1 MVKAPARGDRLIE
14 AGAQWTEPWLGAT
27 VHSGRSIAVDAGS
40 VDRSPARMR
49 RFELTP
55 DDEQLLARYL
65 AYAAA
70 VDGYAATTIV
80 QRRTALRSFL
90 AWLREEGGDLEA
102 IDVEDLH
109 AFLIAEQRDGSSA
122 ATRQIAVTALR
133 HFLAWYRPAGPNPA
147 ARVRPPKAPPAR
159 IRVYQPAEVDAILD
173 RLARGYQIG
182 IRFDHTLIAT
192 LRFTGIRLAELVGM
206 RLSELD
212 LARGRTRV
220 FGKGSRWRMV
230 PLPDVL
236 VAILDSYLTEVRPV
250 LPDSPWVFANP
261 RATARGRHTGVVD
274 RQIVTLICKRAG
286 ERAGVTG
293 PHHPHRWRHS
303 FATELLRGGTD
314 LAVVQRLLGHVNL
327 ETTTRYL
334 HLADEDL
341 RAAID
346 QVYPRPV

>member
-1 MVKAPARGDRLIE
+1 
-14 AGAQWTEPWLGAT
+14 
-27 VHSGRSIAVDAGS
+27 
-40 VDRSPARMR
+40 MR

-65 AYAAA
+65 AHAAA

-90 AWLREEGGDLEA
+90 AWLRAAEGDLDA
-102 IDVEDLH
+102 VDVADLH
-109 AFLIAEQRDGSSA
+109 AFLIAEQRVGSSA

-133 HFLAWYRPAGPNPA
+133 HFLAWHRPDGPNPA
-147 ARVRPPKAPPAR
+147 AWVRPPKAPPSR
-159 IRVYQPAEVDAILD
+159 IRIYQPAEADAIVE
-173 RLARGYQIG
+173 RLARGRRIG
-182 IRFDHTLIAT
+182 VRFDHALIAT
-192 LRFTGIRLAELVGM
+192 LRFTGIRLAELVGL
-206 RLSELD
+206 RRSELD
-212 LARGRTRV
+212 LDRGRGRV
-220 FGKGSRWRMV
+220 FGKGSRWRVV
-230 PLPDVL
+230 PVPDVL
-236 VAILDSYLTEVRPV
+236 VTILDRYLTEVRPA

-261 RATARGRHTGVVD
+261 RAAAVSRHAGAVD

-286 ERAGVTG
+286 ERAGVAG

-334 HLADEDL
+334 NSRVLRLMSADPQ
-341 RAAID
+341 ISC
-346 QVYPRPV
+346 